1 MSKGRPVWPADVNV
15 RAGLS
20 GRRKSMTTLVFALL
34 VLVIL
39 TLFLAFALAVTAA
52 LLGNRGVRDAVTN
65 LFRSLAKSL
74 GNLLPR

>member
-1 MSKGRPVWPADVNV
+1 
-15 RAGLS
+15 
-20 GRRKSMTTLVFALL
+20 MTTLVFALL